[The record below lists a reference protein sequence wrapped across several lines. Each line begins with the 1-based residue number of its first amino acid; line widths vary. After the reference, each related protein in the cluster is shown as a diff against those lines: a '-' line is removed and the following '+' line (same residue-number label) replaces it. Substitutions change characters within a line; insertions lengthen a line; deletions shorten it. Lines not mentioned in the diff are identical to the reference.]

1 MSNFYAQICSNGH
14 VLINRHPSDDNE
26 YCEICGAKMLSKCP
40 NCNSTIREWHYNGV
54 TVLGSVKYER
64 PNYCK
69 SCGKAYPWTEAALQ
83 STALLIQEEELSE
96 QLKVSLVESLP
107 DIITETPKTNLAV
120 VRVKNVLQVPVNLLL
135 MQSVN
140 LLSILV
146 VNLPKNHLDFNILY
160 SPYPGQLS
168 SPQEKLSFFNSQHL
182 QVDFNFVLHIPQ
194 KLASSFCT
202 FPHFGHFIFSSPIP
216 PLYPVRMNQQV
227 LQELHKS

>member
-40 NCNSTIREWHYNGV
+40 NCNSTFREWHYNGV

-69 SCGKAYPWTEAALQ
+69 SCGKAYPWTEAVLQ
-83 STALLIQEEELSE
+83 STALLIQEEEELSE

-120 VRVKNVLQVPVNLLL
+120 VRVKKCFASAGKFTVDAVRQFA
-135 MQSVN
+135 
-140 LLSILV
+140 I
-146 VNLPKNHLDFNILY
+146 DF
-160 SPYPGQLS
+160 GC
-168 SPQEKLSFFNSQHL
+168 E
-182 QVDFNFVLHIPQ
+182 
-194 KLASSFCT
+194 LAK
-202 FPHFGHFIFSSPIP
+202 
-216 PLYPVRMNQQV
+216 
-227 LQELHKS
+227 KSLGL

>member
-40 NCNSTIREWHYNGV
+40 NCNSTFREWHYNGV

-135 MQSVN
+135 MQSAN

-146 VNLPKNHLDFNILY
+146 VNLPKITWTLISYIVHTQDNYLHHKKSCPFLIPNTCKWISILCYIFRKNWHLHFAHFHILDI
-160 SPYPGQLS
+160 SSSHHLLTLQL
-168 SPQEKLSFFNSQHL
+168 KLR
-182 QVDFNFVLHIPQ
+182 
-194 KLASSFCT
+194 ASV
-202 FPHFGHFIFSSPIP
+202 HG
-216 PLYPVRMNQQV
+216 VV
-227 LQELHKS
+227 KE